1 MNKPFKLRN
10 GNKPEKSKFFGVN
23 VNPKGLISRLVTK
36 AKNLSKIRSK
46 KDFDKY
52 TGLSKITNK

>member
-1 MNKPFKLRN
+1 MNKSFKLRN

-23 VNPKGLISRLVTK
+23 IISRLATK

-52 TGLSKITNK
+52 TGLSRITKKY